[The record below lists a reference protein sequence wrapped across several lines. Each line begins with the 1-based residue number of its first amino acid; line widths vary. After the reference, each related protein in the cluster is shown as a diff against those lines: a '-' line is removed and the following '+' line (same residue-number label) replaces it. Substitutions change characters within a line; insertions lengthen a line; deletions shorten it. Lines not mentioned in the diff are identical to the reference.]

1 MMSEADTAPELVLLI
16 HGTYAGRETSLGS
29 SWWQL
34 GSSTCEGLKQ
44 RLPHGVQLP
53 QEPDVFHWSGENSE
67 RARIHAAQRLLT
79 RLQRWEAQGR
89 YYHLIGHSHGGSVIW
104 HCLRLAASSRTP
116 LRHLRSWATV
126 GTPFL
131 HQKTEGSAR
140 VAHILRTILGLILI
154 KPAYTTAIKF
164 YDLVFRPGKS
174 VWLGNDGAAPEHF
187 TLYETPVLRLLELL
201 QVPIQRTPEGILIG
215 GEGAIGVHTGMDF
228 VLTSPIGWLM
238 IGLALIV
245 IYAYLNLT
253 LFFLRPVIESWQ
265 LWDESRVEKKAH
277 DLFASRW
284 LGLWSPDDEAING
297 LRATLDLSI
306 TFVARMTPRERVLF
320 SDYVTLLSQPSFWI
334 AAPIYNSFLRP
345 FLDNVVRTLVVKAAQ
360 GNNRPGAQVV
370 EVSPIPWRMTAE
382 EQPYPLPGWLNEQ
395 LVQNANAWAQDVV
408 PKLRTALAAPSF
420 VSGLEA
426 WGKSSSGRELIHTS
440 YFDHPAIL
448 DLLTMHIAGSIPLA
462 HWSEFAIFPN
472 KQGLIDWL
480 IEAKTRVSPPHPEGR
495 SFGRASPGHPSTS
508 RMRPR
513 KRSLLRPAA

>member
-1 MMSEADTAPELVLLI
+1 
-16 HGTYAGRETSLGS
+16 
-29 SWWQL
+29 
-34 GSSTCEGLKQ
+34 
-44 RLPHGVQLP
+44 
-53 QEPDVFHWSGENSE
+53 
-67 RARIHAAQRLLT
+67 
-79 RLQRWEAQGR
+79 
-89 YYHLIGHSHGGSVIW
+89 
-104 HCLRLAASSRTP
+104 
-116 LRHLRSWATV
+116 
-126 GTPFL
+126 
-131 HQKTEGSAR
+131 
-140 VAHILRTILGLILI
+140 
-154 KPAYTTAIKF
+154 
-164 YDLVFRPGKS
+164 
-174 VWLGNDGAAPEHF
+174 
-187 TLYETPVLRLLELL
+187 
-201 QVPIQRTPEGILIG
+201 
-215 GEGAIGVHTGMDF
+215 
-228 VLTSPIGWLM
+228 
-238 IGLALIV
+238 
-245 IYAYLNLT
+245 
-253 LFFLRPVIESWQ
+253 VIESWQ
-265 LWDESRVEKKAH
+265 LWDESRLEKKAH